1 MARREARLSVDIW
14 DDPEFVA
21 LSPLAK
27 LVFIFLFSQR
37 DLNYLGL
44 LPLRERRWASRLS
57 GLDTDNVREALEELD
72 AARFVVIDEDAE
84 ELLVRSFMRRDEVYR
99 QPQLI
104 RSARDSLP
112 MVTSDRIR
120 AVLAEEL
127 ERIASLDGLHAASAE
142 AIEDMRRSLSE
153 SAARVNA
160 ASVDPA
166 RTLRA
171 PSNDHGKDLREKED
185 SDHLELSPP
194 SSGLLA
200 PDSSKTPSES
210 SRRAPRASGTKRGT
224 RIPDDFAVTSA
235 MVEWARE
242 NTPTVDG
249 RRETEKFINYWRGK
263 TGKDA
268 TKLDWPATW
277 RNWMLNAAER
287 NGARAS
293 PQATRQLP
301 SEETLEAEWKGLR
314 S

>member
-1 MARREARLSVDIW
+1 MARREARLSVEIW
-14 DDPEFVA
+14 DDSEFAA

-37 DLNYLGL
+37 DLSYLGL

-57 GLDTDNVREALEELD
+57 GLGAEDVREALEELD
-72 AARFVVIDEDAE
+72 AARFVVVDDETE

-112 MVTSDRIR
+112 VVASHRIR

-142 AIEDMRRSLSE
+142 AIEDMRRSLAE

-160 ASVDPA
+160 STVDPA

-171 PSNDHGKDLREKED
+171 PSNDHGQDLREKEV

-194 SSGLLA
+194 SSGLLD
-200 PDSSKTPSES
+200 PDSSKTPSEP
-210 SRRAPRASGTKRGT
+210 SRRAPRAAATKRGT
-224 RIPDDFAVTSA
+224 RIPDDFAVTPA

-242 NTPTVDG
+242 NAPGVDG
-249 RRETEKFINYWRGK
+249 RRETEKFINYWRSVPGAK
-263 TGKDA
+263 GL
-268 TKLDWPATW
+268 KLDWKATW

-293 PQATRQLP
+293 PPAARQLP
-301 SEETLEAEWKGLR
+301 SEEQLEAEWKGLR
-314 S
+314 E